1 MAFEPTFLLG
11 VIERLRLRQSVNRDQ
26 CLNHR
31 RLRKIKPI
39 TFQTAPLALPL
50 VALFNRRGGLRQHDS
65 EFSPNTSFKLSRP
78 KMTRVLKPESP

>member
-1 MAFEPTFLLG
+1 MAFESTFLLG

-50 VALFNRRGGLRQHDS
+50 VALFNAAGVLDRMT
-65 EFSPNTSFKLSRP
+65 PNTSFKLSRP
-78 KMTRVLKPESP
+78 KMTRVRRPESP